1 MHPDWFTLTA
11 AISSGSGRE
20 AIGLAICL
28 LLLSMWVKKMPRRY
42 GFLGVAA
49 LLTISVGAC
58 FSCER
63 LRDDAFRRG
72 KWRFTPFFINDCVS
86 TDFAAG
92 CDLRKYKPVV
102 ISDWPWSERA
112 YPPGTGSIYGT
123 VKNGDGRVAGGVAV
137 YADGG
142 DGLPTMGVV
151 PHDETDREGHFEIHG
166 LRFGHYWL
174 RACVGLCFPQDWQ
187 VQIALGP
194 ASRVKT
200 VELRLLK

>member
-1 MHPDWFTLTA
+1 VHPDWFTLAA
-11 AISSGSGRE
+11 AISSGSGRG

-28 LLLSMWVKKMPRRY
+28 LLFSTWVKKMPRRY
-42 GFLGVAA
+42 GFVGMAA
-49 LLTISVGAC
+49 LLTISFGAYLI
-58 FSCER
+58 CER

-72 KWRFTPFFINDCVS
+72 KWQFTPFFINECVS

-92 CDLRKYKPVV
+92 CDLMKYKPVV

-112 YPPGTGSIYGT
+112 NPPNTGSVYGT
-123 VKNGDGRVAGGVAV
+123 VRNAGGRVAGRVTV
-137 YADGG
+137 CADGG

-151 PHDETDREGHFEIHG
+151 PCDKTDREGHFEIHG

-174 RACVGLCFPQDWQ
+174 GACMGLCFPRDWP
-187 VQIALGP
+187 VQFALGP